1 VYWQAAIEVAAGT
14 GTKGDRNLISGPVNR
29 STLEVEEKD
38 TWHVIPEQS
47 VAFAV
52 AKA

>member
-1 VYWQAAIEVAAGT
+1 MLPAGVKAGSVTEVKKYGLGRRAQ
-14 GTKGDRNLISGPVNR
+14 PVNQ

-52 AKA
+52 ARA